1 MAWNQKAF
9 GSRLRKLREQQGL
22 SMLAFGKEIGTSAS
36 RIKHWEEGKSAPSA
50 SWIVTICER
59 FDVSAENLL
68 TGSNT
73 GTGEKRIN
81 TPEHAAFGE
90 TDSPGVDGL
99 VESFIRSEQER
110 YGKQGGRE
118 RLIEE
123 ITVRL
128 SGMSER
134 DLRELSMLAALK
146 EKSGKEFGSKTVG

>member
-68 TGSNT
+68 TGSNKEI
-73 GTGEKRIN
+73 GDKRIN
-81 TPEHAAFGE
+81 PSKQAALVE
-90 TDSPGVDGL
+90 SDNPGVDGL

-110 YGKQGGRE
+110 YGEQGGRE

-134 DLRELSMLAALK
+134 DLMELSVLAALK